1 MVAQM
6 KSQLFVDLIRFSASK
21 KNKFERCKYIFFG
34 LIFYLFLL
42 KDFSVEKH
50 IKSETASQAGDDIY
64 PLF

>member
-1 MVAQM
+1 MVTQM
-6 KSQLFVDLIRFSASK
+6 KSQLFVDLLRFSANK

-42 KDFSVEKH
+42 KDFSVGKQ
-50 IKSETASQAGDDIY
+50 IKPETASQAGDDIY